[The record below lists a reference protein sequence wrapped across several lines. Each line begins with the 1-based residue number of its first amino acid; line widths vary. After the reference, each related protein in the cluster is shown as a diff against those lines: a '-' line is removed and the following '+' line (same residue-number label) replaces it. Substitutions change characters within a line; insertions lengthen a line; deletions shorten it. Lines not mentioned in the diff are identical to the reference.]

1 MTDRAD
7 LLQGTLDLLI
17 LKAVFPAPLHG
28 WGISKRIREL
38 SYDVLQV
45 NQGSLY
51 PALYRLEDQ
60 GLVRSSWGISPR
72 DAARNSTR
80 SRRRGRSDSPR
91 SVRTGG
97 CSRRPWSKSSMPHD
111 DNASDAPRLSGTG
124 LVARW
129 QRRTSALI
137 HKPALDREM
146 EEEMRLHIAMEA
158 EELARTRG
166 LSSDEALRQAR
177 LAFGGA
183 ERFREEGRDARGTR
197 LLEDLAGDARYALR
211 TLLRAPGFAIAAAL
225 TLALG
230 IGATTALFS
239 VVHAAL
245 LAPLPFGDPA
255 HTVVVWSGSFG
266 NAGSNAGSWVSY
278 DEYEL
283 LTYEPH
289 FFDRVGVYD
298 AGTRS
303 VTGAGDPERVHAAQI
318 SQQTLSALG
327 VAPMLGRDF
336 RPEEDVPGAN
346 NVVLLGYSFWQR
358 HFAGDPAVVG
368 KRIEVA
374 GVQKVVIGV
383 MPESFRMPLDYDER
397 GVTELLTPLAT
408 TDSAEDAIPG
418 PAVAQGGGSHGL
430 YVVAH
435 LAPGVT
441 AEQAN
446 AELSA
451 VTARLT
457 SEGVYTGPSRFTM
470 TAVPLREQ
478 ISGALR
484 PALLVLLGAVAL
496 VLVIACANVAGL
508 LFVRGERRRRETA
521 LRAVLGAG
529 RARLARQFLTEGI
542 VIAIAG
548 GVLGIFVAWL
558 GVAATRAWAPRS
570 LGVISEVSLNG
581 GVLAFALAT
590 TIITVLLFAL
600 APAVAATRVSATE
613 TLKDGGR
620 GATIG
625 RARLRARQMMI
636 TGEVALAVVL
646 VAGGGL
652 MIRTVQGMMSI
663 DPGFRSDGVLTMEM
677 SLPTTRYASDESV
690 SAFFEELRH
699 RVDALPGVQRA
710 AFARLVPLAAPIGNS
725 GLRIPGY
732 TPPPGE
738 NTPGDWQIVSP
749 GYFETMRLHLNAG
762 RTFDERDQQSSPLV
776 FVISQAMADK
786 YFAGRDPIGASMRLS
801 NDSAQMGTIV
811 GVVRNVEHNSL
822 TAVPSPTFYAVHS
835 QFHCSLRFVPRTM
848 NLVVRTTDDP
858 LALVHSVREQ
868 LHDLDPEI
876 PIAHIRTM
884 DDIVRSS
891 IARQRFSMLLLGAFG
906 LLALILSVVGIY
918 GVVAQLV
925 AARRQEFGV
934 RAALGALPSAL
945 VRISLWDGMR
955 QTGLGL
961 AIGAVAA
968 LMLTR
973 LMHGMLFGVSP
984 TDPVTFAIA
993 LLLTGFVAMAASY
1006 LPARRAGRVDPALA
1020 LSTD

>member
-1 MTDRAD
+1 M
-7 LLQGTLDLLI
+7 
-17 LKAVFPAPLHG
+17 
-28 WGISKRIREL
+28 
-38 SYDVLQV
+38 
-45 NQGSLY
+45 
-51 PALYRLEDQ
+51 
-60 GLVRSSWGISPR
+60 PR
-72 DAARNSTR
+72 DDANDTTR
-80 SRRRGRSDSPR
+80 
-91 SVRTGG
+91 
-97 CSRRPWSKSSMPHD
+97 M
-111 DNASDAPRLSGTG
+111 NGTG

-166 LSSDEALRQAR
+166 LSSEDAMRQAR

-197 LLEDLAGDARYALR
+197 LLEDLAADTRYALR
-211 TLLRAPGFAIAAAL
+211 TLLRAPGFSIAAAL

-245 LAPLPFGDPA
+245 LAPLPFGDPKN
-255 HTVVVWSGSFG
+255 TVVVWSGSFG
-266 NAGSNAGSWVSY
+266 TAGSNAGSWMSY

-289 FFDRVGVYD
+289 FFDHVGVYD
-298 AGTRS
+298 VGTQS
-303 VTGAGDPERVHAAQI
+303 VTGAGDPERVHAAQV

-336 RPEEDVPGAN
+336 RPEEDVPGDN
-346 NVVLLGYSFWQR
+346 NVALLGYSFWQR
-358 HFAGDPAVVG
+358 HFGGDPSAIG
-368 KRIEVA
+368 KRIEVDGA
-374 GVQKVVIGV
+374 QMVVIGV
-383 MPESFRMPLDYDER
+383 MPASFRMPLDYDEK

-408 TDSAEDAIPG
+408 SDSAEGAIPG
-418 PAVAQGGGSHGL
+418 PAVTSNGGSHG
-430 YVVAH
+430 YYGVAH

-441 AEQAN
+441 VEQAN
-446 AELSA
+446 KELSA

-457 SEGVYTGPSRFTM
+457 DEGVYTGSTRFTM

-508 LFVRGERRRRETA
+508 LFVRSERRRRETA

-529 RARLARQFLTEGI
+529 RTRLARQFLTEGI
-542 VIAIAG
+542 IIAIAG
-548 GVLGIFVAWL
+548 GVLGIFLAWL
-558 GVAATRAWAPRS
+558 GVVATRAWAPKS
-570 LGVISEVSLNG
+570 LGLLSEVSLNG

-590 TIITVLLFAL
+590 TIATVLLFAL
-600 APAVAATRVSATE
+600 APALAATRVSATE

-620 GATIG
+620 GATTG
-625 RARLRARQMMI
+625 RARLRARQMMVI
-636 TGEVALAVVL
+636 GEVALAVVL
-646 VAGGGL
+646 IAGGGL
-652 MIRTVQGMMSI
+652 MIRTVQRMMSI
-663 DPGFRSDGVLTMEM
+663 DPGFRSDGVLTMEL
-677 SLPTTRYASDESV
+677 SVPSTRYASDESV
-690 SAFFEELRH
+690 AGFFEELRH

-710 AFARLVPLAAPIGNS
+710 ALARLVPLATPIGNW

-738 NTPGDWQIVSP
+738 GTPGDWQIVSP
-749 GYFETMRLHLNAG
+749 GYFETLRLHVNAG
-762 RTFDERDQQSSPLV
+762 RVFDERDQRSSPV
-776 FVISQAMADK
+776 VYVISQRMADK
-786 YFAGRDPIGASMRLS
+786 YFAGRDPIGANMRLS
-801 NDSAQMGTIV
+801 NDSAQMGTVIGIV
-811 GVVRNVEHNSL
+811 RDVEHNGL
-822 TAVPSPTFYAVHS
+822 MATPSPTFYAVHS
-835 QFHCSLRFVPRTM
+835 QFSRSSRFTPRTM
-848 NLVVRTTDDP
+848 NLAVRTSGDP
-858 LALVHSVREQ
+858 LALVHAVREQ
-868 LHDLDPEI
+868 VHALDSEI

-884 DDIVRSS
+884 DDIVSGS

-906 LLALILSVVGIY
+906 LLALILCVVGIY

-934 RAALGALPSAL
+934 RAALGAPPRAL
-945 VRISLWDGMR
+945 VRLSLLDGMQ
-955 QTGLGL
+955 QTGVGL
-961 AIGAVAA
+961 AIGAIVA

-973 LMHGMLFGVSP
+973 LMRGMLYGVSP
-984 TDPVTFAIA
+984 TDPMTFAIA
-993 LLLTGFVAMAASY
+993 LLITGIVAMAASY
-1006 LPARRAGRVDPALA
+1006 LPARRAGRVDPASA
-1020 LSTD
+1020 LSTE

>member
-1 MTDRAD
+1 
-7 LLQGTLDLLI
+7 
-17 LKAVFPAPLHG
+17 
-28 WGISKRIREL
+28 
-38 SYDVLQV
+38 
-45 NQGSLY
+45 
-51 PALYRLEDQ
+51 
-60 GLVRSSWGISPR
+60 
-72 DAARNSTR
+72 
-80 SRRRGRSDSPR
+80 
-91 SVRTGG
+91 
-97 CSRRPWSKSSMPHD
+97 MPHD
-111 DNASDAPRLSGTG
+111 DDASDAPRLSGTG
-124 LVARW
+124 IVARW

-146 EEEMRLHIAMEA
+146 DEEMRLHIAMEA

-166 LSSDEALRQAR
+166 LSRDEALRQAR
-177 LAFGGA
+177 LAFGSA

-197 LLEDLAGDARYALR
+197 LLEDLVADTRYALR
-211 TLLRAPGFAIAAAL
+211 TLVHAPGFAIAAAL

-266 NAGSNAGSWVSY
+266 NVSNAGSWVSY

-289 FFDRVGVYD
+289 FFDHVGVYD
-298 AGTRS
+298 VGTQS

-346 NVVLLGYSFWQR
+346 DVALLGYSFWQR
-358 HFAGDPAVVG
+358 HFAGDPAVIG
-368 KRIEVA
+368 KHIDVA

-408 TDSAEDAIPG
+408 TDSAEGAIPG
-418 PAVAQGGGSHGL
+418 PAVAPGGGSHGF
-430 YVVAH
+430 YMVAH

-446 AELSA
+446 AELGT

-457 SEGVYTGPSRFTM
+457 SEGVYTGPIRFTM

-548 GVLGIFVAWL
+548 GVLGIFIAWL

-570 LGVISEVSLNG
+570 LGLISDVSLNG

-590 TIITVLLFAL
+590 TIATVLLFAL

-625 RARLRARQMMI
+625 RARLRARQMMV

-646 VAGGGL
+646 MAGGGL
-652 MIRTVQGMMSI
+652 MIRTVQRMMSI

-677 SLPTTRYASDESV
+677 SVPSTRYASDESV
-690 SAFFEELRH
+690 SSFFEELRH

-710 AFARLVPLAAPIGNS
+710 AFARLVPLAAPIGNW

-732 TPPPGE
+732 TPPP
-738 NTPGDWQIVSP
+738 
-749 GYFETMRLHLNAG
+749 
-762 RTFDERDQQSSPLV
+762 
-776 FVISQAMADK
+776 
-786 YFAGRDPIGASMRLS
+786 
-801 NDSAQMGTIV
+801 
-811 GVVRNVEHNSL
+811 
-822 TAVPSPTFYAVHS
+822 
-835 QFHCSLRFVPRTM
+835 
-848 NLVVRTTDDP
+848 
-858 LALVHSVREQ
+858 
-868 LHDLDPEI
+868 
-876 PIAHIRTM
+876 
-884 DDIVRSS
+884 
-891 IARQRFSMLLLGAFG
+891 
-906 LLALILSVVGIY
+906 
-918 GVVAQLV
+918 
-925 AARRQEFGV
+925 
-934 RAALGALPSAL
+934 
-945 VRISLWDGMR
+945 
-955 QTGLGL
+955 
-961 AIGAVAA
+961 
-968 LMLTR
+968 
-973 LMHGMLFGVSP
+973 
-984 TDPVTFAIA
+984 
-993 LLLTGFVAMAASY
+993 
-1006 LPARRAGRVDPALA
+1006 
-1020 LSTD
+1020 